1 MTTRVARYNS
11 GDKYNTPGLVYGPAA
26 ARPPTKGNMQNLASL
41 KLTPALLAAMD
52 AALAALEQSCA
63 NFPDLTPEDRQGL
76 TKMGD
81 RSEAFCRQTVN
92 VLTQNTGVLP
102 PSFNLAELQADLADL
117 DALRPRLVRLQQL
130 MEKADDTEMAIGS
143 DIMSACLDG
152 YAQLKVSGLGAGL
165 DILRQQMSQR
175 FTRKS
180 TKKTDPTN
188 PPANPA

>member
-1 MTTRVARYNS
+1 
-11 GDKYNTPGLVYGPAA
+11 
-26 ARPPTKGNMQNLASL
+26 
-41 KLTPALLAAMD
+41 
-52 AALAALEQSCA
+52 
-63 NFPDLTPEDRQGL
+63 
-76 TKMGD
+76 
-81 RSEAFCRQTVN
+81 
-92 VLTQNTGVLP
+92 
-102 PSFNLAELQADLADL
+102 
-117 DALRPRLVRLQQL
+117 
-130 MEKADDTEMAIGS
+130 MAIGS